1 VSSSSREDLK
11 RRVCD
16 AIDARREHILAMARD
31 IERHPE
37 LGFQEHRTA
46 DIVARTFADLG
57 LSVERGLAVTGVK
70 ARLPGGS
77 AGPTVAILGE
87 LDALPVPTHPL
98 ADPATGAAHACG
110 HFAQIG
116 MLLGSAIGLV
126 EAKVAPHLG
135 GQLAFIATPAE
146 EMVQV
151 EWRLGLRDEGKI
163 EFLGGKQEL
172 IRLGAFDDVEIA
184 LITHS
189 SGRPETLSFEMGA
202 TNNGHVVKHVR
213 YLGKSSHA
221 GSAPHLGVNALK
233 AAMLGLAGIDA
244 QRETFRDDDTV
255 RVHPILTKG
264 GDSVNAV
271 PADVRIET
279 FIRGKRLA
287 AIEDASV
294 KVDRALRAGA
304 LAVGARVDI
313 ATMPGYLP
321 LLHEPDVAAV
331 YRDNALALVGSEGVT
346 EGAHGTFSTDVGD
359 LSHVVAVSHP
369 FAGGARGVHHGP
381 EFRLYDEELAIL
393 NPAKVMAMSAID
405 LLADGA
411 ARGGEILRRYTPR
424 MTRDEYLAYLRRT
437 FNSRVY
443 DESNGLV
450 SEPGV

>member
-1 VSSSSREDLK
+1 MASRDELK

-16 AIDARREHILAMARD
+16 AIDQRRERIIGIARD

-57 LSVERGLAVTGVK
+57 LSFEPALAITGVK
-70 ARLPGGS
+70 ARLPCAS
-77 AGPTVAILGE
+77 SGPSVGILGE

-98 ADPATGAAHACG
+98 ADPTTGAAHACG

-116 MLLGSAIGLV
+116 MVLGAAIGLV
-126 EAKVAPHLG
+126 EGNVRADLA
-135 GQLAFIATPAE
+135 GQLVFMATPAE

-151 EWRLGLRDEGKI
+151 EWRLGLRAEGKI

-172 IRLGAFDDVEIA
+172 LRIGAFDDVDIA

-189 SGRPETLSFEMGA
+189 SGRPETPSFEMGS
-202 TNNGHVVKHVR
+202 TNNGHLVKHVE
-213 YLGKSSHA
+213 YLGKSAHA
-221 GSAPHLGVNALK
+221 GSAPHLGINALK

-244 QRETFRDDDTV
+244 QRETFRDDDTI
-255 RVHPILTKG
+255 RIHPIVTKG

-271 PADVRIET
+271 PAEVRIET
-279 FIRGKRLA
+279 FIRGKRLE
-287 AIEDASV
+287 AIEDANL

-304 LAVGARVDI
+304 LAVGARVRI
-313 ATMPGYLP
+313 ATIPGYLP
-321 LLHEPDVAAV
+321 LMHESSVAAI
-331 YRDNALALVGSEGVT
+331 YRDNATALVGPDRVT

-369 FAGGARGVHHGP
+369 FAGGASGVHHGP
-381 EFRLYDEELAIL
+381 EFRVYDDEMAII

-405 LLADGA
+405 LLADNA
-411 ARGGEILRRYTPR
+411 ARADEILEHYKPR
-424 MTRDEYLAYLRRT
+424 MTRDEYLAYLRRMFHT
-437 FNSRVY
+437 VEYDAAGAAADASESRA
-443 DESNGLV
+443 
-450 SEPGV
+450 